1 MRRTPFV
8 AALLST
14 ALVLPVSLLSGA
26 SGAGAKPRRPS
37 DDPESS
43 ALRSPE
49 LSTSTR
55 LAERRSLV
63 VGDRFFEM
71 GAEDGSYPATG
82 FHTRGE
88 MGGFWTP
95 PVKLLD
101 GLWFKLGDTWLTA
114 GRYTSG
120 WGYQRMSLGTHDGVR
135 VTRTDFAPDGVRA
148 GLVGLRL
155 SAASARTVTLGVDA
169 HSELM
174 KVYPWGETTP
184 NQTTYNLDGHRGA
197 STAGACCSGSRARRR
212 WPTPRPHDYAALVGS
227 QADAL
232 GHRPERRPPRSA
244 GRDHLPGLG

>member
-1 MRRTPFV
+1 
-8 AALLST
+8 
-14 ALVLPVSLLSGA
+14 
-26 SGAGAKPRRPS
+26 
-37 DDPESS
+37 
-43 ALRSPE
+43 
-49 LSTSTR
+49 
-55 LAERRSLV
+55 
-63 VGDRFFEM
+63 
-71 GAEDGSYPATG
+71 
-82 FHTRGE
+82 

-174 KVYPWGETTP
+174 TAYPWGETTP
-184 NQTTYNLDGHRGA
+184 NQTTYNLPGHRG
-197 STAGACCSGSRARRR
+197 RRR
-212 WPTPRPHDYAALVGS
+212 QEPAVPGAGHAAGGQRRAARL
-227 QADAL
+227 
-232 GHRPERRPPRSA
+232 RRP
-244 GRDHLPGLG
+244 GRVAS